1 MKEKKIGEV
10 THFFDHI
17 SVGIIKASNPIKVG
31 DKVHFKGHTTDFEQV
46 ITEMQFDHKSIDSA
60 KKGQEFGLKVKE
72 QVREGDDVLGVD

>member
-17 SVGIIKASNPIKVG
+17 SVGIVKASGPIKVG
-31 DKVHFKGHTTDFEQV
+31 DKVHFKGHTTDFEQE

-60 KKGQEFGLKVKE
+60 KKGQEFGMKVKE

>member
-17 SVGIIKASNPIKVG
+17 SVGIVKASSPIKVG
-31 DKVHFKGHTTDFEQV
+31 DKVHFKGHTTDFEQE

>member
-10 THFFDHI
+10 THFFDHT
-17 SVGIIKASNPIKVG
+17 SVGIVKASGPIKVG
-31 DKVHFKGHTTDFEQV
+31 DKVHFKGHTTDFEQE